1 MREIERPRM
10 AKSDKSSD
18 TEETI
23 KPFLRWAGSK
33 RKLLSRLK
41 PFWRANH
48 HERYIEPFAGSAC
61 LFFEIKPEVAILGDN
76 NRELVDTYRMVKAA
90 PRRIYR
96 RLARIGRDADTYYR
110 WRELDTTREDAS
122 TRATRFIY
130 LNRNCFNGI
139 YRTNCDGG
147 FNVPFGGKDGE
158 PLGILERDD
167 FLKAASQLRHAT
179 FVAGDFAQTLKLAK
193 RGDFVY
199 LDPPF
204 AVSTRRVFRQYG
216 EKPFDTDDVE
226 RLAKQLRRLDRIG
239 AEFLVSYAD
248 CAEARDLSR
257 EWNSSKLFVRRNV
270 AGFSGHRRLA
280 GEWLITNIDRAI
292 N

>member
-1 MREIERPRM
+1 M
-10 AKSDKSSD
+10 ATSVKSSGA
-18 TEETI
+18 EEPI

-33 RKLLSRLK
+33 RKLLARLT
-41 PFWRANH
+41 PFWQPNY

-61 LFFEIKPEVAILGDN
+61 LFFEIRPHVAILGDN

-90 PRRIYR
+90 PRRVYR
-96 RLARIGRDADTYYR
+96 RLSRIGRDADTYYQ
-110 WRELDTTREDAS
+110 WRKRDTSGDDAT

-139 YRTNCDGG
+139 YRTNRDGG
-147 FNVPFGGKDGE
+147 FNVPFGGKNGQ
-158 PLGILERDD
+158 PLGNLERDE
-167 FLKAASQLRHAT
+167 FLKAASQLRRAT
-179 FVAGDFAQTLKLAK
+179 FVAGDFSKTLELA
-193 RGDFVY
+193 RPGDFVY

-204 AVSTRRVFRQYG
+204 AVSGRRVFRQYG

-226 RLAKQLRRLDRIG
+226 RLARQLRRLDRIG

-248 CAEARDLSR
+248 CVEARDLAR

-292 N
+292 NQ